1 MNSINKILC
10 VLPKYSFGDIKK
22 GISPEYNAI
31 YKPIK
36 KNYRKVYYF
45 NSLGSKNLK
54 KINKDLINKVKKIK
68 PGLIFFAIS
77 SYEINIE
84 TLIEIKKKNNCLLVN
99 WCSDDEWRFDQHSKL
114 LSPYFDCMIT
124 TCQKAQIKYLE
135 QKKFS
140 ILSHWGCPDDWVGK
154 PIPSRQCKYEV
165 TFVGKSYFDRAN
177 LINYLK
183 TKNVNV
189 QCFGYGWGTRILK
202 DSEISKIFRL
212 SKISLNFSST
222 RGLNK
227 QTKAR
232 VFEVTGSGGFLL
244 TEKSDNLLNFF
255 NLSQIS
261 IFNNK
266 EELFTNIKK
275 ILNNIKMRDEMV
287 KSSFYKSKIYTYS
300 SIINKIIKQIK
311 AKKIKPN
318 NKFLNFKNQKDLS
331 FIEKSFLKIYKLLS
345 FTAFKLI
352 FDKKKSLKLSR
363 RILFEIEW
371 RIRKEKTYSKTGWC
385 FNIFGIV

>member
-1 MNSINKILC
+1 MNNINKILC

-36 KNYRKVYYF
+36 KNYKKVYFF

-54 KINKDLINKVKKIK
+54 KINKDLINRVKKIK
-68 PGLIFFAIS
+68 PELVFFAIS

-84 TLIEIKKKNNCLLVN
+84 TLIEIKKKNKCLLVN
-99 WCSDDEWRFDQHSKL
+99 WCSDDEWRFNQHSKI

-124 TCQKAQIKYLE
+124 TCKKAQIKYLE

-154 PIPSRQCKYEV
+154 PIPSRRCKYEV

-202 DSEISKIFRL
+202 DSEISKIFRF

-261 IFNNK
+261 IFNDK

-275 ILNNIKMRDEMV
+275 ILNNIKMRDKMV
-287 KSSFYKSKIYTYS
+287 KSSFYKSKAYTYS

-311 AKKIKPN
+311 AKKIKTN

-331 FIEKSFLKIYKLLS
+331 YIETFFLKIYKFLS
-345 FTAFKLI
+345 FTACTLI
-352 FDKKKSLKLSR
+352 FDKNKSLKISR